1 MRSSYGCVLAALAA
15 LAGSVPALAACGDA
29 DAIGVSRVLAV
40 DTSRPLAVG
49 TIQYRS
55 DLPLAENEV
64 VLTFDDGP
72 LPGTTDRVLD
82 ALRDACT
89 HATFFT
95 VGRMAKAYPE
105 LTRRAAA
112 EGNTIA
118 THTWRHPK
126 SLASLSA
133 SAAGREIARG
143 IAAVSAVLGRP
154 PASFFR
160 FPGLNQ
166 TRTLRARLARDGI
179 AVFSADV
186 VGDDWTGI
194 SADAIRRRVLMRLK
208 VHHGGIVLL
217 HDTKRATAAMLPQL
231 LRDMKAAGYR
241 IVHIVPAAPA
251 APAGVA
257 SVAAP
262 VALPAGPVVPASPAS
277 ANPATGSL
285 PAL

>member
-1 MRSSYGCVLAALAA
+1 MRWRCVFVFSAVAI
-15 LAGSVPALAACGDA
+15 LAGSLPALAACSDPDA
-29 DAIGVSRVLAV
+29 VGVSRTLAI
-40 DTSRPLAVG
+40 DTSRALAVG
-49 TIQYRS
+49 TIQYRA

-82 ALRDACT
+82 ALDAACT
-89 HATFFT
+89 RATFFT
-95 VGRMAKAYPE
+95 VGRMAKAYPD

-118 THTWRHPK
+118 THTWRHPV
-126 SLASLSA
+126 SLAKLPADSA
-133 SAAGREIARG
+133 MREIERG
-143 IAAVSAVLGRP
+143 IAAVTVVLGSP
-154 PASFFR
+154 PAAFFR

-166 TRTLRARLARDGI
+166 TRTLRARLAVEGI

-194 SADAIRRRVLMRLK
+194 SADTIRRNLLRRLK
-208 VHHGGIVLL
+208 LHHGGIVLL
-217 HDTKRATAAMLPQL
+217 HDTKRATARMLPQL

-241 IVHIVPAAPA
+241 IVDIVPSP
-251 APAGVA
+251 PTT
-257 SVAAP
+257 SVALGQPATVSALPP
-262 VALPAGPVVPASPAS
+262 VAAHAVVPH
-277 ANPATGSL
+277 

>member
-1 MRSSYGCVLAALAA
+1 MRLSCVFAFSAVAVLA
-15 LAGSVPALAACGDA
+15 GCFPALAACADP
-29 DAIGVSRVLAV
+29 DAIGVSRTLTV
-40 DTSRPLAVG
+40 DTSRALAVG

-95 VGRMAKAYPE
+95 VGRMARAYPA
-105 LTRRAAA
+105 LARREAAD
-112 EGNTIA
+112 GNTLG
-118 THTWRHPK
+118 THTWRHPV
-126 SLASLSA
+126 SLAKLSA
-133 SAAGREIARG
+133 SAAAREIDRG
-143 IAAVSAVLGRP
+143 IAALTAVLGVP
-154 PASFFR
+154 PAPFFR

-166 TRTLRARLARDGI
+166 TRSLRSHLASEGI

-194 SADAIRRRVLMRLK
+194 SADAIRRKVLMRLK

-217 HDTKRATAAMLPQL
+217 HDTKHATAAMLPQL
-231 LRDMKAAGYR
+231 LKDMKVAGYR
-241 IVHIVPAAPA
+241 IVQIVPAP
-251 APAGVA
+251 PT
-257 SVAAP
+257 AP
-262 VALPAGPVVPASPAS
+262 VAFRRPDATPTTSALPGSAPASRP
-277 ANPATGSL
+277 TL
-285 PAL
+285 